1 MAAGG
6 RKPLGQCL
14 VEQGNLSA
22 EGLARA
28 LEEQR
33 RTGATLRDVLLRLE
47 LVDEKAILDY
57 YQDQLGVP
65 VMDVSTY
72 AIEPEIVQLLPER
85 VARQYHV
92 LPLFKI
98 GNTITVAMADPL
110 DFVAIDE
117 VKQSTGLQVDVVV
130 SSEAQIREAVERQH
144 PMTGGLEQFAKE
156 QGLKQ
161 AVAEIA
167 GARPEE
173 DGPIIRFV
181 NMIVQ
186 QALRDGASDLHFEP
200 EESSFRIR
208 FRVDGVLREI
218 SVQSKTLYS
227 SIVSRVKVMATLDI
241 AERRLPQDGR
251 VRMTALGRE
260 LDVRVST
267 FPTIHGENI
276 VMRLLD
282 RSAAFV
288 GLDELG
294 LAKRQ
299 LAVVHRMIER
309 PNGIVLVTGPTGSGK
324 TTTLYSCIHRINRV
338 DRNIVTLEDPV
349 EYHMASI
356 RQTQVD
362 PDIGLTFARG
372 LRALLRQDPDVI
384 LVGEIRDGDTAE
396 IAVRSALT
404 GHLVLSTLHTNDA
417 SGAIPRLIDMKIEPF
432 LLSSAMVG
440 VLAQRL
446 VRRICE
452 KCRTPFVPPSELLAE
467 LGVAHAKSK
476 FAHGKGC
483 PACGGTGYH
492 GRIAIFEVLEVN
504 DEVRDLISSRA
515 SAEDLARA
523 VRRGG
528 MGSLRDDAIRQAAE
542 GITTLEEALRVTN
555 PDSAALESSFGA
567 KADRT

>member
-1 MAAGG
+1 MPAGG
-6 RKPLGQCL
+6 RKPLGQWL
-14 VEQGNLSA
+14 TEQGQLSS
-22 EGLARA
+22 EGLTRA

-33 RTGATLRDVLLRLE
+33 RTGAALREILLKLD
-47 LVDEKAILDY
+47 LVTERAVLDY
-57 YQDQLGVP
+57 YEDQLGIP
-65 VMDVSTY
+65 VMDLASY
-72 AIEPEIVQLLPER
+72 ALEPEIVQLLPER

-92 LPLFKI
+92 IALFKI
-98 GNTITVAMADPL
+98 GDSITVAMADPL

-117 VKQSTGLQVDVVV
+117 VRQSTGLQVDVVV
-130 SSEAQIREAVERQH
+130 SSETQIREAVERHH
-144 PMTGGLEQFAKE
+144 PMTGGLDQLAKE
-156 QGLKQ
+156 QGLKR

-186 QALRDGASDLHFEP
+186 QAMRDGASDVHFEP

-208 FRVDGVLREI
+208 ARVDGILREV
-218 SVQSKTLYS
+218 SVQSRSLYS

-251 VRMTALGRE
+251 IRMKVMGRE
-260 LDVRVST
+260 LDIRVST

-282 RSAAFV
+282 RSAALV
-288 GLDELG
+288 GLQELG
-294 LAKRQ
+294 LAPHH
-299 LAVVHRMIER
+299 LAVVSRMIER

-324 TTTLYSCIHRINRV
+324 TTTLYSCINKINGL

-349 EYHMASI
+349 EYHLGTI

-417 SGAIPRLIDMKIEPF
+417 AGAIPRLIDMKVEPF

-452 KCRTPFVPPSELLAE
+452 KCRTPFEPPAELLAR
-467 LGVAHAKSK
+467 LGIGRGKTK

-483 PACGGTGYH
+483 RACSGTGYH
-492 GRIAIFEVLEVN
+492 GRIGIFEVLEVN

-515 SAEDLARA
+515 SAEELARA

-528 MGSLRDDAIRQAAE
+528 MGSLREDALRQAAE
-542 GITTLEEALRVTN
+542 GMTTLEEALRVTN
-555 PDSAALESSFGA
+555 PDAVALETSLDSRSA
-567 KADRT
+567 RP